1 MKKPS
6 VNLTVCFIA
15 VVVVVVSFFF
25 CLGHNG
31 YRIRTSPVRRYLR
44 DVDINNSSRLFN
56 VTLQRKGGYVIM
68 DNGIVQVTLSTPD
81 GDVVGLSYNGIPNIL
96 ETKNEEQ
103 NRGYWDAVW
112 NNPDEP
118 IATDRLKG
126 ESYEVIIGNEEQL
139 EISFNKTWSSGV
151 GNETVPVNV
160 DKRYVLLRGSS
171 GFYSYGIFERPTGWP
186 QIEMDQVRIVFKL
199 QSQMFDY
206 MAVSDDRQRVMPTML
221 DRENGEPLAFPEAV
235 LLTNPSNEE
244 LRGEVDDKYQYSTED
259 KDNQVHGWICSDP
272 PVGFWMITPTDEF
285 RVAGP
290 VKQDLTSHAGPITL
304 SMFVSTH
311 YAGKDIGMRFAAG
324 EPWKKVFG
332 PVFVYLNSVSPEEDS
347 LSLWEDAKQQLA
359 IEINDWP
366 YTFPQ
371 SEDFPSSA
379 QRGSVTGQLLV
390 RDGYISSRLMRASNA
405 FVGLALPGPVGSW
418 QTESKGYQF
427 WTQADNHGNFLIK
440 NIRVG
445 VYNLYA
451 FVPGFIGDYKYKAN
465 ITIEF
470 GSEIN
475 LDVMVFDP
483 PRQGPT
489 LWEIGFPDRT
499 AAEFYVPD
507 PYPTLMNKLYNNH
520 ADKFRQ
526 YGLWERYAAIYP
538 NNDLVFTVGV
548 DDYTVDWFYAH
559 VNRNVGNQTYEATT
573 WEIRF
578 FLQSVNQTANYT
590 LQIALASAAECEL
603 QVRLNNRESEQSA
616 FSTGRIGKD
625 NAIARHGIHGLYW
638 LYSIPFPGDQF
649 LQGNNSIYLT
659 QARSE
664 SPFEGLMYDYIR
676 LEAPPLT

>member
-1 MKKPS
+1 MKKSS

-15 VVVVVVSFFF
+15 MVVVVVSFFF

-31 YRIRTSPVRRYLR
+31 YRIRTSPVRRYLSNI
-44 DVDINNSSRLFN
+44 DINNSSRLFN

-96 ETKNEEQ
+96 ETNNEEQ

-139 EISFNKTWSSGV
+139 EISFNKTWSIGK
-151 GNETVPVNV
+151 GNETAPVNV
-160 DKRYVLLRGSS
+160 DKR
-171 GFYSYGIFERPTGWP
+171 
-186 QIEMDQVRIVFKL
+186 
-199 QSQMFDY
+199 FDY
-206 MAVSDDRQRVMPTML
+206 MAVSDDRQRVMPTMR

-259 KDNQVHGWICSDP
+259 KDNQVHGWISSDP
-272 PVGFWMITPTDEF
+272 PVGFWMITPSDEF

-359 IEINDWP
+359 IEINEWP

-379 QRGSVTGQLLV
+379 QRGSVAGQLFV
-390 RDGYISSRLMRASNA
+390 RDRYISSRLMRASNA

-418 QTESKGYQF
+418 QAETKGYQF
-427 WTQADNHGNFLIK
+427 WTQADNHGNFLIN

-451 FVPGFIGDYKYKAN
+451 FVPGFIGDYKYEAN

-475 LDVMVFDP
+475 LDEMVFDP

-489 LWEIGFPDRT
+489 IWEIGFPDRT

-548 DDYTVDWFYAH
+548 DDYKVDWFYAH
-559 VNRNVGNQTYEATT
+559 VNRNMGNQTYEATT

-578 FLQSVNQTANYT
+578 LLQPVNQTTNYT

-603 QVRLNNRESEQSA
+603 QVRLNNRESEQPG

-676 LEAPPLT
+676 LEAPSLT